1 MRNYDLIVIGA
12 GPAGEKGAALAA
24 HFGKSV
30 AFIQRDVVP
39 GGACVNTGTI
49 PSKTLRE
56 SALHLSGFKQ
66 RGLHSVDMALRGD
79 IHVADFLQRKREVCE
94 KEWDLIEENLRW
106 NGIERYRGIGRL
118 ASPHEVVVDTSGHDI
133 TLHGDVI
140 LIATGSSPFRAPD
153 IPFDDVCIYDSDTIL
168 DLDRIPRTM
177 AVVGAGVIGCE
188 YASIFAALGIK
199 VTLIDGRTEL
209 LGHIDGE
216 IVDVLLRE
224 MKNRLRINLQLGNNV
239 EDINVSDECV
249 ALKLTNGRTINAEKV
264 LFAGGRQSNT
274 ADLNLDCIGVETGA
288 RGIIPV
294 NEHYQTNVPNIYAA
308 GDVVGFP
315 ALASTSMEQARVAV
329 VHAFNLE
336 YETELV
342 KQWPYGIYTIPE
354 LSMIGKTEEECM
366 TEGIDY
372 EVGRAYYRNNARGQI
387 VGDTAGMLKLVFNPE
402 DRKLLGI
409 HMVGESASEL
419 IHTGMMVMQLGGTID
434 AFVQSVFN
442 YPTLGDIYKHAA
454 DDGLSRIA
462 RRRRQADLVLSE
474 AAGFEAE
481 IEERIRRREESTRG
495 GHDGHHVNG
504 NIARVDAGSVQA
516 DAPKVRGDE

>member
-30 AFIQRDVVP
+30 ALIQKEVVP

-66 RGLHSVDMALRGD
+66 RGLHGVDMAMRGD
-79 IHVADFLQRKREVCE
+79 IHVSDFLQRKREVCE
-94 KEWDLIEENLRW
+94 KEWDMIEENLRW
-106 NGIERYRGIGRL
+106 HGIERYRGAGRIV
-118 ASPHEVVVDTSGHDI
+118 SPHEVVVDTAGHDI
-133 TLHGDVI
+133 TLHGEVI
-140 LIATGSSPFRAPD
+140 LIATGSSPFRAPHV
-153 IPFDDVCIYDSDTIL
+153 PFDDVCIYDSDTVL
-168 DLDRIPRTM
+168 DLDRIPKTM

-239 EDINVSDECV
+239 ENIKVNAACV
-249 ALKLTNGRTINAEKV
+249 DLTLSNGRTMNFEKV

-274 ADLNLDCIGVETGA
+274 ADLRLENAGITLGE

-294 NEHYQTNVPNIYAA
+294 NEFYQTTTPNIYAA

-336 YETELV
+336 YETKLV
-342 KQWPYGIYTIPE
+342 KEWPYGIYTIPE
-354 LSMIGKTEEECM
+354 LSMIGKTEEECLK
-366 TEGIDY
+366 ENIDY

-387 VGDTAGMLKLVFNPE
+387 IGDTAGMLKLVFNPT

-409 HMVGESASEL
+409 HIVGEIAAEL
-419 IHTGMMVMQLGGTID
+419 IHTGMMVMQLDGSID
-434 AFVQSVFN
+434 NFVQTVFN
-442 YPTLGDIYKHAA
+442 YPALGDIYKQAA
-454 DDGLSRIA
+454 DDGLSRLA
-462 RRRRQADLVLSE
+462 RRRKQADLILSE
-474 AAGFEAE
+474 AAEFEASLE
-481 IEERIRRREESTRG
+481 KRILSGEQSRAHSHESQN
-495 GHDGHHVNG
+495 GHP
-504 NIARVDAGSVQA
+504 ARAEAHAVQVDAPHEQ
-516 DAPKVRGDE
+516 D